1 MAVELISDFALIAD
15 RLPTRDSEAVL
26 RTLDAAL
33 EMPDPALLMEP
44 EERSQSS
51 FVRANIRSRRAS
63 KQD

>member
-1 MAVELISDFALIAD
+1 
-15 RLPTRDSEAVL
+15 
-26 RTLDAAL
+26 
-33 EMPDPALLMEP
+33 MPDPALLMEP